1 MMMHILGFEFQVCCI
16 DLPWLSHT
24 HTQSCHVFASG
35 LTVPVLLVFCNLEF
49 SDLCCHSILM
59 SFDRNDFTEEPKV
72 GIVIT

>member
-1 MMMHILGFEFQVCCI
+1 M
-16 DLPWLSHT
+16 S
-24 HTQSCHVFASG
+24 ASG

-72 GIVIT
+72 GIVIN